1 MPLMFADSAFNQ
13 TIAAWNVSK
22 VTDFYGTFRCSA
34 FDGGISKWDTSRVQI
49 MRNMFMNSPFSGV
62 ASVDLLAMQHAWSYE
77 RNDAV
82 VDAFTLPQLE

>member
-22 VTDFYGTFRCSA
+22 VTDFHGTFRCSA
-34 FDGGISKWDTSRVQI
+34 FDGDISKWDTSRVQI

-62 ASVDLLAMQHAWSYE
+62 ASVDLLAMQHAWNYE
-77 RNDAV
+77 RNDVV

>member
-34 FDGGISKWDTSRVQI
+34 FDGDISKWDTSRVQI

-62 ASVDLLAMQHAWSYE
+62 ASVDLLAMQHAWNYE
-77 RNDAV
+77 RNDA